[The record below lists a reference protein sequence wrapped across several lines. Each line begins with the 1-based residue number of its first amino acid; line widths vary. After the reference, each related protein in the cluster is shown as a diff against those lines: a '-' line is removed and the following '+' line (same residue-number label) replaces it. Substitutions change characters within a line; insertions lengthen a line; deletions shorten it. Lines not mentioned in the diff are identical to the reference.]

1 MQFNTQNTN
10 DGHGHGHVKS
20 YSCSFCK
27 RGFTNAQALGG
38 HMNTHRRDR
47 ARLKQSYEE
56 NMLSLDI
63 SIKNTNNNDHEHV
76 LDKDNDH
83 APQKGKVIGTE
94 NLPQYIPSFV
104 GMITAIN
111 EIKGGDSVLMQMIED
126 KKGYLDLELKLGSDM
141 EEESNLS
148 TRKNCKKP
156 FTFCD
161 KDNDHGPLRGKR
173 IEGKKVEL
181 DLELRLGI
189 EPHETPTLS
198 TIEFF

>member
-1 MQFNTQNTN
+1 MQFNTQNNN
-10 DGHGHGHVKS
+10 DGHGQVIKS

-56 NMLSLDI
+56 NMISLDM
-63 SIKNTNNNDHEHV
+63 SIKNTNNDH
-76 LDKDNDH
+76 DDH
-83 APQKGKVIGTE
+83 APQKGKVAGSE

-104 GMITAIN
+104 
-111 EIKGGDSVLMQMIED
+111 DSVVVQMIED

-141 EEESNLS
+141 EEEQTLS
-148 TRKNCKKP
+148 TRKNYKKP
-156 FTFCD
+156 FTFSD
-161 KDNDHGPLRGKR
+161 KDNDLGYLRGKR

-181 DLELRLGI
+181 DLELRLGT
-189 EPHETPTLS
+189 EPQETAPTLS

>member
-10 DGHGHGHVKS
+10 DGHGQVKS

-63 SIKNTNNNDHEHV
+63 SIKNDHEPV

-83 APQKGKVIGTE
+83 EPQKGKVVSTE
-94 NLPQYIPSFV
+94 GLPQYIPSFV

-111 EIKGGDSVLMQMIED
+111 EIKGAGSVLVQMIED
-126 KKGYLDLELKLGSDM
+126 KTGYLDLELKLGSDM
-141 EEESNLS
+141 EEVPTLSN
-148 TRKNCKKP
+148 RKNCKKP

-161 KDNDHGPLRGKR
+161 KDNDHGHLRGKR

-181 DLELRLGI
+181 DLELRLGT
-189 EPHETPTLS
+189 EPHVTPTLS